1 MRQYTGMIPQDLGEV
16 SIDIINPATD
26 KHISKYE
33 DQTYHMARLL
43 QTCNLLL
50 LTV

>member
-1 MRQYTGMIPQDLGEV
+1 MRQYTGTVPPELGEI

-33 DQTYHMARLL
+33 DQKHKMARLL
-43 QTCNLLL
+43 QACSLLL